1 MTQQATPLPT
11 SHPWAALI
19 IALPPLLMALLGLT
33 HPTDLTAANAHHWTS
48 LHLLLIPLF
57 PLIGVNL
64 WWLLSAVPGPLAW
77 VARLGAFVYGVYY
90 PAVDLLA
97 GIGTGRLL
105 SLGLD
110 RVGPAVSA
118 LFRQGNALGDIGNIG
133 LLASC
138 VLLLVSL
145 WPLAGRALLPGAVWL
160 LAGAWLFTQHHIYR
174 PWGVLAMVLLALGFA
189 GLMWVKQRAVTL
201 TGADTPRT

>member
-1 MTQQATPLPT
+1 MTPSSISSRSLPR
-11 SHPWAALI
+11 WRVVG
-19 IALPPLLMALLGLT
+19 IALAPLLMALLGLT
-33 HPTDLTAANAHHWTS
+33 HPTDLSASNAHHWTT
-48 LHLLLIPLF
+48 LHLLLVPLF

-64 WWLLSAVPGPLAW
+64 WWLLSGLQTPLAW
-77 VARLGAFVYGVYY
+77 AARLSAFVYGVYY

-110 RVGPAVSA
+110 RHDPAVTA

-138 VLLLVSL
+138 VLLLLSL
-145 WPLAGRALLPGAVWL
+145 WPLAGRALLPGAACL

-189 GLMWVKQRAVTL
+189 ALMWVKQRPINL
-201 TGADTPRT
+201 TGSNAPKV